1 MKRLL
6 IFALLG
12 PPLGVATGLW
22 VILPV
27 FSWAVG
33 DHFSFDYH
41 QVVLLP
47 LAIWPV
53 LYRRCWPD
61 CSTAF
66 WRSETAAGGCC
77 GPRWPGLC

>member
-22 VILPV
+22 VTLPI

-33 DHFSFDYH
+33 DQFSFDYH

-47 LAIWPV
+47 L
-53 LYRRCWPD
+53 
-61 CSTAF
+61 
-66 WRSETAAGGCC
+66 G
-77 GPRWPGLC
+77 